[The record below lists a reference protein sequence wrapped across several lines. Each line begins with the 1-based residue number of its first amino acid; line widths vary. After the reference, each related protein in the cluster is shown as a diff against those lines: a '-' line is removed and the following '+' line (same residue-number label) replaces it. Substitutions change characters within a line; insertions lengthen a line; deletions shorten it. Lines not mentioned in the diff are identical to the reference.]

1 MLSNLKMHVKIMT
14 KRSLTLDVDPKAYAA
29 VRGLEKYISESGLDK
44 IHYKLIKIRA
54 SQLNGCAFC
63 IDKHTKEAWELGLSE
78 QRIYLLNAWRETAL
92 YTEEERAILALTE
105 EVTFI
110 AGHGVSDEVYNK
122 AVALFGEAYTKAI
135 VMGIVT
141 INAWNRIAIT
151 DQWPLN

>member
-1 MLSNLKMHVKIMT
+1 MS
-14 KRSLTLDVDPKAYAA
+14 KRSLTIDLDPKAYAA

-54 SQLNGCAFC
+54 SQINGCAFC
-63 IDKHTKEAWELGLSE
+63 IEKHTREARELGLSE
-78 QRIYLLNAWRETAL
+78 QRIYLLNAWRETKL

-105 EVTFI
+105 EVTCI
-110 AGHGVSDEVYNK
+110 ANKGVLDETYNN

-141 INAWNRIAIT
+141 INAWNRIAIA
-151 DQWPLN
+151 DHWPLN

>member
-1 MLSNLKMHVKIMT
+1 MSKRNLTI
-14 KRSLTLDVDPKAYAA
+14 DIDPRAYAA

-54 SQLNGCAFC
+54 SQMNGCAFC
-63 IDKHTKEAWELGLSE
+63 IDKHTREARELGLSE

-110 AGHGVSDEVYNK
+110 ADKGVSNESYNK
-122 AVALFGEAYTKAI
+122 AVELFGELYTKAI

-151 DQWPLN
+151 DHWPLN

>member
-1 MLSNLKMHVKIMT
+1 MS
-14 KRSLTLDVDPKAYAA
+14 KRSLTIDTDPKAYAA
-29 VRGLEKYISESGLDK
+29 VRGLEKYIAESGLDK

-63 IDKHTKEAWELGLSE
+63 IDKHTREARALGLSE
-78 QRIYLLNAWRETAL
+78 QRIYLLNAWRETGL

-105 EVTFI
+105 EVTFVS
-110 AGHGVSDEVYNK
+110 HNGVSDASYNK
-122 AVALFGEAYTKAI
+122 AVELFGEPYTKAI

-151 DQWPLN
+151 DHWPLN